1 MLPDFLAPNLSV
13 IFCGT
18 AAGKESAAVGHYYA
32 RPGNRF
38 WKTIY
43 TIGITDRL
51 LRAEDD
57 RECLSYG
64 FGFTDLAKGV
74 SGMDQDIA
82 KHAFEP
88 KNVHAII
95 GNYRPRA
102 IAFNGKRAAQIALN
116 EKVVTYGLWKTDG
129 LTSIWIMPST
139 SGAAN
144 RYWSLS
150 PWEDLAK
157 FVRSAQ
163 A

>member
-18 AAGKESAAVGHYYA
+18 AAGKVSAAVGHYYA
-32 RPGNRF
+32 KAGNKF
-38 WKTIY
+38 WKTIHA
-43 TIGITDRL
+43 IGITDRL

-74 SGMDQDIA
+74 SGMDRDVG

-88 KNVHAII
+88 QNVHAII
-95 GNYRPRA
+95 RIYRPRA
-102 IAFNGKRAAQIALN
+102 IAFNGKRAAQIALDK
-116 EKVVTYGLWKTDG
+116 KVVTYGLLKMQG
-129 LTSIWIMPST
+129 PTSVWILPST

-150 PWEDLAK
+150 PWEDMAN
-157 FVRSAQ
+157 FVGSKQ